1 MTLPRPLVLFLAFCG
16 GGALFAMP
24 LLMAAL
30 ALGTP
35 ASPAAA
41 ADSPTPQP
49 SVTTGTDEVLGT
61 LTFHAFDL
69 GFDPAGIEVDQPGRY
84 AISFVNDGAILH
96 NITFADGTVL
106 EADGARRRR
115 AKWSCQR
122 TGSGTCAPFR
132 VTPKAAC
139 RAPSPSPAGPG
150 RARTPGSATRRRERA
165 IEPDPNAP
173 EYTPRD
179 AAAPQSAR
187 ARARDRVVVNEHG

>member
-106 EADGARRRR
+106 EADGGKTAKGEVVVPADGLAYVCAIPGHTEAGMQGAITVAGGHRSTTRTPVQRHPRQRTRPCSRIRMRRSTRR
-115 AKWSCQR
+115 A
-122 TGSGTCAPFR
+122 
-132 VTPKAAC
+132 
-139 RAPSPSPAGPG
+139 
-150 RARTPGSATRRRERA
+150 
-165 IEPDPNAP
+165 
-173 EYTPRD
+173 TPRLRQWP
-179 AAAPQSAR
+179 AARCTRSTWW
-187 ARARDRVVVNEHG
+187 